1 MSETSASLQ
10 GKWPEPTEEAPG
22 LEQLAEWESEG
33 GCEATDGCWV
43 EPDGV
48 CEHGWLLTSSSSDS
62 AAL

>member
-48 CEHGWLLTSSSSDS
+48 CEHGLPPSGR
-62 AAL
+62 